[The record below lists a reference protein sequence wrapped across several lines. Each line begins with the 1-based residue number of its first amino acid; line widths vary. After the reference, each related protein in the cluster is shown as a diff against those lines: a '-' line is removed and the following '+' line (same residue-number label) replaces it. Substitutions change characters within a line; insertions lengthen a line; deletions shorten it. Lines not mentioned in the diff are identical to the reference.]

1 MAARKSNSSRRPLR
15 GPPRVSRKVTQQL
28 YTEETLR
35 EACDV
40 YESLHHI
47 GGTYRSVG
55 ERYGIPWKTLQA
67 RHRALHASYRESH
80 ATQQLLAPEEEDAL
94 CDWIE
99 HLSYSGFPVDK
110 RTVLDLV
117 KQITGAPR
125 PPNDKWVYRFLQRH
139 PGVKLGKPSGL
150 DPKRAQAF
158 NRTVVEDHFKQLEA
172 IINEFNIPWSQ
183 IYNMDEKGI
192 QRGGGRRL
200 QNIKYFVPRGQRT
213 NYKLRSANLE
223 LVTIIEC
230 VSADGGNIL
239 PGFVFAGKEFLRD
252 WFRDVDPR
260 IT

>member
-1 MAARKSNSSRRPLR
+1 MAARKSKSSRRPLR
-15 GPPRVSRKVTQQL
+15 GPPRVSRKATQQL

-67 RHRALHASYRESH
+67 RHRALHASYWESH

-158 NRTVVEDHFKQLEA
+158 NRTVVEDHFKHLEA

-192 QRGGGRRL
+192 QRGGGQRL